1 MEKFIVSAL
10 KYRPQNFNT
19 VIGQKHITTTLKNAI
34 ANHTLAHA
42 FLFCGPRGVGKTTCA
57 RILAKTINC
66 EDLQPDGEACNKC
79 DSCNSFNDGRSL
91 NIHEL
96 DAASNNSVDDI
107 RDLVTQIRF
116 APQEGKYKIYII
128 DEVHMLTQQ
137 AFNAFLK
144 TLEEP
149 PSYAKFILA
158 TTEKHKIIPTILSR
172 CQIFDFKRITNADTV
187 EHLEEI
193 AAVEKIESEK
203 SALQLIAQKSEG
215 CMRDALSLLDKIVSF
230 TGGQLTYANTIEHLN
245 LLDEDRYFQL
255 LDALVKQDIAGALL
269 QYDAIY
275 SRGFEGDSVLN
286 GFASVMRNLLVSKD
300 ARAAQLLDVLEGMQ
314 ARYAEVAKGLT
325 VSFLVTAIQVLTDA
339 ELSYRNTRNGR
350 LHVELALI
358 KLCYLQQVIDIAVT
372 PEGKVTL
379 KRRLDGPVAIREKP
393 VAPLL
398 LKIHA
403 PKEGAQLKI
412 ESKELTKDTSDVP
425 APVKNQVN
433 SQMPSPAQPI
443 AQSTPMPPQEV
454 SSIPIPKPVI
464 PTSAPRPMA
473 ARTDLLGTLKA
484 EKLHKSSQPGV
495 EKQVMQP
502 EWEQVKQI
510 WDAYIE
516 RLKEGQRHL
525 IITSFQ
531 IADIRIEGEA
541 IVIKSATK
549 INQKIL
555 EGEGSE
561 LLKQFKE
568 HFNNPAIT
576 LSYEVNED
584 DEANNK
590 EVEPRYLNS
599 TQRFKLMAEDYP
611 QVLALKEK
619 LKLDLGYS

>member
-10 KYRPQNFNT
+10 KYRPQNFST

-66 EDLQPDGEACNKC
+66 ENLQPDGEACNQ
-79 DSCNSFNDGRSL
+79 CNSCATFNNGTSL

-116 APQEGKYKIYII
+116 APQEGKFKIYII
-128 DEVHMLTQQ
+128 DEVHMLSQA

-158 TTEKHKIIPTILSR
+158 TTEKHKILPTILSR
-172 CQIFDFKRITNADTV
+172 CQIFDFKRITNVDTV

-193 AAVEKIESEK
+193 TAVEKIESEK

-314 ARYAEVAKGLT
+314 ARYAEVAKGLS
-325 VSFLVTAIQVLTDA
+325 VSFLVSAIQVLTDA

-358 KLCYLQQVIDIAVT
+358 KLCYLQQVIDLAVT
-372 PEGKVTL
+372 PEGKVTQ

-398 LKIHA
+398 LKINA

-412 ESKELTKDTSDVP
+412 EGKVLKKDTSGVP
-425 APVKNQVN
+425 VTAKDQAN
-433 SQMPSPAQPI
+433 SQMPAPAQPI
-443 AQSTPMPPQEV
+443 AQSTPMSPQEV
-454 SSIPIPKPVI
+454 PSIAIPKPVI
-464 PTSAPRPMA
+464 PTSAPRPMG

-516 RLKEGQRHL
+516 KLKEGQRHL

-531 IADIRIEGEA
+531 IADICIEGEA
-541 IVIKSATK
+541 IVLKSATK

-568 HFNNPAIT
+568 HFNNPSIT
-576 LSYEVNED
+576 LRYEVSESE
-584 DEANNK
+584 EANNK